1 MGLAKGTITFTRYR
15 IEGTLPDNFSDFV
28 DRQIKLFSFKETV
41 AIREKST
48 GWTSLEN
55 VLDTDFEYANYR
67 LGNYIVFSFRIDRA
81 AIPAALLKLKVLEA
95 ERQYMEEKKKEKIYK
110 EERNNIK
117 ESVRQKLLEKLSPV
131 PSFYDVCWCPSEN
144 WLVFGSLTEKVTVD
158 FEELFKRAFNL
169 KPFPYTPWDGQKT
182 ETPPAPTFGRE
193 ARDATAAA
201 LSLPG
206 RDFLTWLW
214 FKSEE
219 RNGSIMIP
227 GIGDIELLFLQRLV
241 LESGEGEYSET
252 VVCRG
257 LHADLSEGKTA
268 LRKEKKIREARLR
281 LTVGND
287 QLEFTF
293 KADRFQFQSLKIL
306 ADMAGGEDVAEEEKE
321 GRMLERIYYIERAV
335 TVMEKLFS
343 LFLERRL
350 SPRWEHEEVPKIKT
364 WISH

>member
-1 MGLAKGTITFTRYR
+1 MGLTKGTITFTRYR
-15 IEGTLPDNFSDFV
+15 VEGNQPDNFPDFV

-41 AIREKST
+41 ALREKAT
-48 GWTSLEN
+48 GWTSLDN
-55 VLDTDFEYANYR
+55 VLDTNFEYANYS

-81 AIPAALLKLKVLEA
+81 VIPAALLKLKVLEA
-95 ERQYMEEKKKEKIYK
+95 ERRYMAEQKKEKLYR

-117 ESVRQKLLEKLSPV
+117 ESVRRNLLEKVDTV
-131 PSFYDVCWCPSEN
+131 PSSYDVCWCPQEN
-144 WLVFGSLTEKVTVD
+144 WLIFGSLAEKITID
-158 FEELFKRAFNL
+158 FEELFKRSFNL
-169 KPFPYTPWDGQKT
+169 KPLSYTPWEEKKT
-182 ETPPAPTFGRE
+182 GGTPAPPLQE
-193 ARDATAAA
+193 APPDSASGL

-219 RNGSIMIP
+219 RNGTIMIP
-227 GIGDIELLFLQRLV
+227 GIGDMELIFLQRLV
-241 LESGEGEYSET
+241 LESGEGEYAET

-268 LRKEKKIREARLR
+268 LRKEKKIKEARLR
-281 LTVGND
+281 LTIGND
-287 QLEFTF
+287 QMEFTF

-306 ADMAGGEDVAEEEKE
+306 ADFTGDEANEEDKE

-335 TVMEKLFS
+335 TTMEKLFA

-350 SPRWEHEEVPKIKT
+350 SPRWEHEEIPKIKT